1 MYKKRNNRLK
11 RKENTE
17 FSEEFCLKK
26 FDEIEKNV
34 LKLIKKDNS
43 SSKKHKKVVKSFL
56 GEAQ

>member
-11 RKENTE
+11 RKEITE

-26 FDEIEKNV
+26 FEEIEKNV

-43 SSKKHKKVVKSFL
+43 SSKKH
-56 GEAQ
+56 